1 MKLQELIDQLNLIFE
16 GELSDNDLVNYAYG
30 VRDKLMENG
39 KLRTQALNNT
49 KKQFDESDELLEAIL
64 SAVEAQDAIN
74 SGLASQVMN
83 DSRVRASFIQ
93 VIRDLA
99 YEGFRKEAV

>member
-1 MKLQELIDQLNLIFE
+1 
-16 GELSDNDLVNYAYG
+16 
-30 VRDKLMENG
+30 MEND

-64 SAVEAQDAIN
+64 SAVEEQDAVN
-74 SGLASQVMN
+74 SSLASQVMS
-83 DSRVRASFIQ
+83 DPRVRASFIQ